1 MKGLEGLIHTK
12 IRLSQNGALGI
23 GALIV
28 FIAMVLTAGFAVY
41 VLLSTSTDLEVK
53 SGTTGRETI
62 QDVSTG
68 IKISTIEGH
77 NTAGSIDKIVII
89 ITPRPGSPN
98 IGLENMVLE
107 LSNASIKNVVNYA
120 SDQWIDGSSG
130 LPDIFSVNAFSLT
143 SSEFGVIV
151 LKDDDSSC
159 LQNTPV
165 INQGDSVMIAL
176 NTSSIFNGISKS
188 ENIQGYIIPQEGAWS
203 IIEFRTPSSFTNAI
217 LILQED

>member
-12 IRLSQNGALGI
+12 ISLSQNGALGI
-23 GALIV
+23 GAMIV
-28 FIAMVLTAGFAVY
+28 FIAMILTAGFAVY
-41 VLLSTSTDLEVK
+41 VLVSTSTDLEVT

-77 NTAGSIDKIVII
+77 TTAGSIDKIVII

-98 IGLENMVLE
+98 IGLGNMVLE
-107 LSNASIKNVVNYA
+107 LSNTSIKSVVNYA
-120 SDQWIDGSSG
+120 SDQWIDGTSG
-130 LPDIFSVNAFSLT
+130 LPDIFSTNAFSLT
-143 SSEFGVIV
+143 GSEFGVIV

-165 INQGDSVMIAL
+165 INQGDSVMVTL
-176 NTSSIFNGISKS
+176 NTSSIFNGIAES
-188 ENIQGYIIPQEGAWS
+188 ENILGYIIPQEGAWS